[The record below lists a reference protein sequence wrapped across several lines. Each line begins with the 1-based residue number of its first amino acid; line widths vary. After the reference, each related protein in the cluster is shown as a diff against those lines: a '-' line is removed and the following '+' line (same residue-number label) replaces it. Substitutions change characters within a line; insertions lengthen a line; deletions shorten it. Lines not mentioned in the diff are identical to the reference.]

1 VSKNTDKPLQVSN
14 CHHAALELKD
24 GEFICT
30 VCKQRCTIV
39 EHLVE
44 DKANEEDDTR

>member
-1 VSKNTDKPLQVSN
+1 MSENTDKPLQVSG

-44 DKANEEDDTR
+44 DKGGGKE